1 VQAPGLL
8 PDGRRMSESLL
19 APRRRVSPLCCTD
32 SWEARDSKGGTDATT
47 SRMGVC
53 FLLGMYL
60 VHEMGFWVE
69 SLKALLVR
77 DGTSP
82 VKGVIT
88 KKLEAFAACN
98 PIACTLVSYDR
109 PNT

>member
-1 VQAPGLL
+1 
-8 PDGRRMSESLL
+8 
-19 APRRRVSPLCCTD
+19 
-32 SWEARDSKGGTDATT
+32 
-47 SRMGVC
+47 MGVC

-98 PIACTLVSYDR
+98 PNTCTLVSYDR
-109 PNT
+109 PNTWKAHSSEIEALMVTGDLGWSSGPGSALLF